1 MKDEMYKSLA
11 KYYDKIYCWKEYR
24 KEVNELK
31 ELIKQ
36 HKKSSGNELLDV
48 GCGTG
53 NHIQYLMDE
62 YNCTGV
68 DLNQGVL
75 DVARE
80 KLPSVKFIQSDMTKL
95 NLGKKYDI
103 IVCLFSAIGYITEKE
118 KVKKT
123 LIGFSNHLKDGGIVL
138 IEPWLT
144 IDMYKAGS
152 PHMTIYENKDLKI
165 ARANISEQDGDRSIF
180 DMHYLIA
187 ERDKS
192 VLHFV
197 DRHEM
202 IMLPHELLLGYM
214 KEAGLNAWKYSEGIF
229 ESRGLLIGIK
239 K

>member
-11 KYYDKIYCWKEYR
+11 KYYDKIYHWKEYR

-36 HKKSSGNELLDV
+36 YKKSSGNELLDV

-62 YNCTGV
+62 FDCTGV
-68 DLNQGVL
+68 DLNQGIL

-80 KLPSVKFIQSDMTKL
+80 KLPAVKFIQSDMINMDL
-95 NLGKKYDI
+95 AKKFDV

-123 LIGFSNHLKDGGIVL
+123 LISFSNHLKDGGIVL

-152 PHMTIYENKDLKI
+152 PHITIYEDKDLKI

-187 ERDKS
+187 ERDKP
-192 VLHFV
+192 VQHFI

-202 IMLPHELLLGYM
+202 IMFPHELFLSFM
-214 KEAGLNAWKYSEGIF
+214 TESGLKAWKFSEGIF
-229 ESRGLLIGIK
+229 ESRGLLIGVK
-239 K
+239 E